1 MEALP
6 VLLDHLAMMRPNR
19 VPVGAMWRLVGMTR
33 GAFGAFVEA
42 NRDALARAGV
52 VLHAATVSQV
62 GPRLSVQVDGRYIAS
77 LSLPE
82 AETVALR
89 TIRKLVSVLTLPE
102 LVALQSHLAD
112 AVALHTPAPEPTEG
126 RETFHRQRV
135 KGRTYWYAFRRE
147 NGRLHKRY
155 VGRVHPETGELV

>member
-62 GPRLSVQVDGRYIAS
+62 GPRLSVQVDGRYIAA
-77 LSLPE
+77 LSLPPKDS
-82 AETVALR
+82 TALH
-89 TIRKLVSVLTLPE
+89 TIKKFIGLLTLPE

-112 AVALHTPAPEPTEG
+112 AVALHTPAPEPTEA
-126 RETFHRQRV
+126 RETFHRRHV
-135 KGRTYWYAFRRE
+135 GGRCYWYGFSRT
-147 NGRLHKRY
+147 NGKLHKRY
-155 VGRVHPETGELV
+155 VGRVHPETGEPA